1 MIERKKYLDKLIS
14 RKNNG
19 MVKVIT
25 GIRRCGKSYLL
36 FNIYKDHL
44 KSQGIS
50 DDQIVELALDE
61 IENIRYRNPIELES
75 TSVRKPPTTARIIM
89 CSLTKFKKSYRCKIH
104 ISKTPK
110 IKSAL
115 LT

>member
-1 MIERKKYLDKLIS
+1 
-14 RKNNG
+14 

-61 IENIRYRNPIELES
+61 IENIRYRNPIELGEYLS
-75 TSVRKPPTTARIIM
+75 QKTSDDSKNYYVFLDEIQ
-89 CSLTKFKKSYRCKIH
+89 KSYRCKIH

>member
-14 RKNNG
+14 RKDNG

-61 IENIRYRNPIELES
+61 IENIRYRNPKIKIIS
-75 TSVRKPPTTARIIM
+75 FSKQKAFKPPR
-89 CSLTKFKKSYRCKIH
+89 
-104 ISKTPK
+104 PK
-110 IKSAL
+110 RFS
-115 LT
+115 